1 MNHAIVQEDIPRRK
15 RNSGYILNW
24 HRLIQYLTMTAWS
37 WLSVTVKSRQQK
49 AKEPYI
55 LFQIYILNLPS
66 PCHSWTFLR
75 SFIAL

>member
-1 MNHAIVQEDIPRRK
+1 MNHAIVHEDILRRK